1 MRVGGVGE
9 EVVRLG
15 RPGPFF
21 IMQRFQV
28 ARWRRVEG
36 VHRRGLAPRIAA
48 EGVVQARV
56 DVLDEFVEVLVP
68 RVGVLDGNSIIKR
81 PTLVPGAQQTVV
93 LPSRLRGFEIQV
105 RASLDRGLYLV
116 LGRVLRFIFGLHA
129 TT

>member
-1 MRVGGVGE
+1 MGVGGVGE

-21 IMQRFQV
+21 IVQRFQV
-28 ARWRRVEG
+28 ARGRRVEG

-93 LPSRLRGFEIQV
+93 LPSGIEK
-105 RASLDRGLYLV
+105 
-116 LGRVLRFIFGLHA
+116 
-129 TT
+129 TTLETKT